1 MSKFSPQNCNEVFK
15 YFSGRA
21 GREQQRAGRIRDSG
35 GTTGQGEAGEALGA
49 EEDQARGHDHIVPT
63 TL

>member
-1 MSKFSPQNCNEVFK
+1 MSKFSPQHSNKIFE

-35 GTTGQGEAGEALGA
+35 GATGQGEIGETLGA
-49 EEDQARGHDHIVPT
+49 EEDQARGHDHVVST